1 MIYGLIVWTVT
12 IALILVIVS
21 DRKWAMLC
29 GVVLG
34 GMVAAGIL
42 FHMFRHLDIALDME
56 PKQASRHI
64 QVAAAKRMIAM
75 ALCAGASVYL
85 YRYIHPF
92 GVILG
97 LFGVKISAFLYPS
110 IHKIFE
116 KKKGML

>member
-1 MIYGLIVWTVT
+1 MIYGLLAWTVT

-21 DRKWAMLC
+21 DRRWAMLC

-42 FHMFRHLDIALDME
+42 FHMFRHLDIALDLE

-64 QVAAAKRMIAM
+64 RAAAIRRMAAM

-85 YRYIHPF
+85 YRYVHPV
-92 GVILG
+92 GMILG
-97 LFGVKISAFLYPS
+97 LFGVKVSAFLYPS
-110 IHKIFE
+110 VHKILD
-116 KKKGML
+116 KDD

>member
-12 IALILVIVS
+12 IAVILVIVS

-42 FHMFRHLDIALDME
+42 FHMFRNLDIALDME

-85 YRYIHPF
+85 YRYIHPV

-116 KKKGML
+116 EKC